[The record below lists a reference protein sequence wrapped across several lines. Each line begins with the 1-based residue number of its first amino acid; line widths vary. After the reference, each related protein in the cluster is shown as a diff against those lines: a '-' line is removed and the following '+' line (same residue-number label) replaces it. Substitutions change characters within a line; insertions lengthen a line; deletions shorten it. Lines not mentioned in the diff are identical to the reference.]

1 MKKEKI
7 LLSNIIQD
15 LKIVADFQISNT
27 ADRRLV
33 YIIPAT
39 LLSVILG
46 FLSKNFWIA
55 LAIFTV
61 AAYHI
66 VRYAIEYKDYRA
78 QKKSINDVLER
89 GDVSVSVEQLNS
101 ISEELIYEP
110 HRNLTNTKL
119 ARATTFYYFASGK
132 SWRVPNVLKHYK
144 WSMEYYVSTEGLKN
158 ISIEGDEFYFVSLQG
173 NHNIAYIYPCKNFE
187 LEESLRKNI

>member
-1 MKKEKI
+1 M
-7 LLSNIIQD
+7 LSNIIQD

-33 YIIPAT
+33 YIIPVT

-46 FLSKNFWIA
+46 FLSKNVWIA

-66 VRYAIEYKDYRA
+66 VRFVIEYKDYRA
-78 QKKSINDVLER
+78 QKKAINDILER

-101 ISEELIYEP
+101 IGEELIYEP

-119 ARATTFYYFASGK
+119 TRATTFYYFASGK

-144 WSMEYYVSTEGLKN
+144 WSSECYVSTAGLKN

-173 NHNIAYIYPCKNFE
+173 DYDIAYIYPCKNFE
-187 LEESLRKNI
+187 LEENLRKNI